1 MAESNA
7 PILRSR
13 NWPSSVLGTTIQPY
27 SHSNQ
32 VQMIWAVKR
41 QLNPFKKWAWE
52 PVIHIPWPL
61 QHILPESKTQQEKH
75 WAPQFRVCCLVHIMS
90 WHELSGALAAQCLS
104 LCHFQPTHA
113 SSLLGCLRPVTYNYP
128 PQMSYVLGTCSI
140 LGPTVQLWFQAIL
153 KRHTTSSQGLPGG
166 GDLTLPHIVSQAVL
180 WDLTKSLH
188 DFRTSI
194 QLVCW
199 QP

>member
-1 MAESNA
+1 MAKNNA

-13 NWPSSVLGTTIQPY
+13 SGLRPVLETTLQPY

-41 QLNPFKKWAWE
+41 QLNPFKKNGLE
-52 PVIHIPWPL
+52 LVILIPWPL
-61 QHILPESKTQQEKH
+61 QHILPECKTQQEKH
-75 WAPQFRVCCLVHIMS
+75 WAPQFRVCCLVHIVS
-90 WHELSGALAAQCLS
+90 WHELPGALAAQCLL
-104 LCHFQPTHA
+104 LCHFQPTHT
-113 SSLLGCLRPVTYNYP
+113 SSLLGWLRSVSYNYA
-128 PQMSYVLGTCSI
+128 PQMSHVLGTCSV
-140 LGPTVQLWFQAIL
+140 LGSAAQLWFQAIL
-153 KRHTTSSQGLPGG
+153 KRHTTSSQGLPA
-166 GDLTLPHIVSQAVL
+166 GDLTLPHTVSQAVL